1 MEDKNILP
9 RLSRKMLESSFLS
22 FSFLLLVDDVL
33 SLLLL
38 LDDDV
43 LVVVVAIVEKHSR
56 GCDLAMVLGEQLAV
70 RSLGF
75 VDGIMRRVVAE
86 VATERDGS
94 TTSEVFMRLQADCN
108 NVV

>member
-38 LDDDV
+38 GDDV
-43 LVVVVAIVEKHSR
+43 LVVVVATVEKHSR
-56 GCDLAMVLGEQLAV
+56 GCDLAMVLGELAA

>member
-38 LDDDV
+38 GDDV
-43 LVVVVAIVEKHSR
+43 LLVVVAIVEKHSR
-56 GCDLAMVLGEQLAV
+56 GCDLAMLLG
-70 RSLGF
+70 
-75 VDGIMRRVVAE
+75 
-86 VATERDGS
+86 
-94 TTSEVFMRLQADCN
+94 
-108 NVV
+108 

>member
-38 LDDDV
+38 GDDA
-43 LVVVVAIVEKHSR
+43 LAVVATVEKHSR
-56 GCDLAMVLGEQLAV
+56 GCDLAMLLCELAA

-86 VATERDGS
+86 VATERDGC
-94 TTSEVFMRLQADCN
+94 TTSEVFMRLHADCN
-108 NVV
+108 NDV

>member
-38 LDDDV
+38 GDDV
-43 LVVVVAIVEKHSR
+43 LVVVVATVEKHSR
-56 GCDLAMVLGEQLAV
+56 GCVAMVLGELAA

-86 VATERDGS
+86 VATERGGGS

>member
-38 LDDDV
+38 LGDDV
-43 LVVVVAIVEKHSR
+43 LLAVAIVEKHNL
-56 GCDLAMVLGEQLAV
+56 GCDLAMVLGELA
-70 RSLGF
+70 
-75 VDGIMRRVVAE
+75 IMRRVVAE

-94 TTSEVFMRLQADCN
+94 TTSEVFMRLHADCN
-108 NVV
+108 NVF

>member
-38 LDDDV
+38 GDDV
-43 LVVVVAIVEKHSR
+43 LAAVATVEKHSR
-56 GCDLAMVLGEQLAV
+56 GCDLAMELGELAA

-75 VDGIMRRVVAE
+75 VDGTMRRVVAE

-94 TTSEVFMRLQADCN
+94 TTSEVFMRLHADCN
-108 NVV
+108 NVF

>member
-38 LDDDV
+38 GDDDV
-43 LVVVVAIVEKHSR
+43 LVVVVATVEKHSR
-56 GCDLAMVLGEQLAV
+56 GCDLAMVLGELAA

-75 VDGIMRRVVAE
+75 VDGIMRRVAAE

>member
-38 LDDDV
+38 DDDV
-43 LVVVVAIVEKHSR
+43 LLVVAAIVEKHSR
-56 GCDLAMVLGEQLAV
+56 GCDLAMVLGELAA

-75 VDGIMRRVVAE
+75 VDGTVHRVVAE

>member
-38 LDDDV
+38 DDDV
-43 LVVVVAIVEKHSR
+43 LVVVVATVEKHSR
-56 GCDLAMVLGEQLAV
+56 GCDLAMILGELAA

-75 VDGIMRRVVAE
+75 VDVIMRRVVAE

-94 TTSEVFMRLQADCN
+94 TTSEVFMRLQAECN